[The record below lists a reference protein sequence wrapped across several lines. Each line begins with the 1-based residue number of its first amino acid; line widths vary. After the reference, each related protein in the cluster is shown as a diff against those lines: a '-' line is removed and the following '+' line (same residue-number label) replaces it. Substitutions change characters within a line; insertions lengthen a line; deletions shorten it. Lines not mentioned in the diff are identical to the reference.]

1 MNREQLAEHIVST
14 WHELSNQGQVVYR
27 GVKDSVAPLF
37 LQADGNTYSFL
48 LQIKQST
55 KINLKKKEYK
65 NILIDIVNAGLSYK
79 NIIVT
84 LRNQHFYDIFLQI
97 TEDIII
103 SSMDLKNESDYVN
116 VFTSHLNKWGNMFN
130 KNPDETLSKEKQLGL
145 YGELLFIKDMLD
157 EGITPISIIESWK
170 GPDGE
175 DKDFQINGYGIEIKS
190 SAKTNKI
197 VIINN
202 IRQLDDSGFTGLY
215 LYYKSFAKTD
225 SGQNTLPA
233 IISGLRRLFLNTP
246 ALTEFE
252 LKLLRAGYRDEHAA
266 NYNSNY
272 TLLTE
277 AIYNVDNSFPRIVVG
292 NVMNGILDVEYNLD
306 LNLLSPY
313 EISYQQLLS
322 SLK

>member
-1 MNREQLAEHIVST
+1 
-14 WHELSNQGQVVYR
+14 
-27 GVKDSVAPLF
+27 
-37 LQADGNTYSFL
+37 
-48 LQIKQST
+48 
-55 KINLKKKEYK
+55 
-65 NILIDIVNAGLSYK
+65 
-79 NIIVT
+79 
-84 LRNQHFYDIFLQI
+84 
-97 TEDIII
+97 
-103 SSMDLKNESDYVN
+103 MDLKNESDYVN